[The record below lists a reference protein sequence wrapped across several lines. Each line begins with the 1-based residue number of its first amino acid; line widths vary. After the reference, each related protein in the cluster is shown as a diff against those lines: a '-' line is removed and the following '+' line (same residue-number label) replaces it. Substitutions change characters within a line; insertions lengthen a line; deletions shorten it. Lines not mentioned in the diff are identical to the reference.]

1 MAISS
6 TSRAPSS
13 RRRSCLVG
21 VVLVWAGLLC
31 ASASASTAAAD
42 SGTLTLKFGPG
53 VHHWRNDPDHNN
65 RSLLVGASWEF
76 PSRWSVGGAF
86 FRNSFHQPSQYLYM
100 GKRWFP
106 DSLPDAVYVK
116 VTAGVLLGYK
126 EPYNRKVPLNHA
138 RGIAP
143 AVLPALGYQY
153 KRTNVQLIPLGTAGL
168 MMTFGVDL

>member
-1 MAISS
+1 
-6 TSRAPSS
+6 
-13 RRRSCLVG
+13 
-21 VVLVWAGLLC
+21 VWAGVLC
-31 ASASASTAAAD
+31 VSDGACAAAAD

-53 VHHWRNDPDHNN
+53 VYHWRSDPDHND
-65 RSLLVGASWEF
+65 RTLLVGASWEF
-76 PSRWSVGGAF
+76 PSQWSVGGAF
-86 FRNSFHQPSQYLYM
+86 FRNSFHQPSQYFYM
-100 GKRWFP
+100 GKRWFL

-126 EPYNRKVPLNHA
+126 EPYDRKVPLNHA